1 MIKKEEQSANTIGSR
16 IKAVREERN
25 LSQTEL
31 AEALGFQSATAISLI
46 EKGERGI
53 PAVLLQR
60 ISEVLHRDVKYF
72 LGQREDAPV
81 DIQVALRADPDLSTE
96 DKEALSRFIELA
108 KRRPNVR

>member
-1 MIKKEEQSANTIGSR
+1 MGSR

-53 PAVLLQR
+53 PAALLQR
-60 ISEVLHRDVKYF
+60 VSEVLQRDVKFF
-72 LGQREDAPV
+72 LGQKEDAPV
-81 DIQVALRADPDLSTE
+81 DIQVALRADPDLSKE
-96 DKEALSRFIELA
+96 DKDALSRFINLA